1 MTSGARATSQTE
13 REREREHID
22 LTKKESGI
30 VMATNFH
37 DIETR
42 EAEIEL
48 KTRRTEP
55 LALI

>member
-1 MTSGARATSQTE
+1 MTSGARATSQT
-13 REREREHID
+13 EREREHID

-55 LALI
+55 LVFI